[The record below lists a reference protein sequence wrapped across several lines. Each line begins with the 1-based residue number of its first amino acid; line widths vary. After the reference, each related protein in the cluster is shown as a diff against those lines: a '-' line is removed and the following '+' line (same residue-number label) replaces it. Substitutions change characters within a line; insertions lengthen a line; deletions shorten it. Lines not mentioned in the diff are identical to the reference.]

1 MRGISFKT
9 RSQVEFCS
17 YRQTAAGADNDADIV
32 DETNPR
38 TIAMAREES
47 EQDDSAGGEALRRL
61 YVMASESMRA
71 TTNRRRRFEELL
83 RRVIALGIRCGAL
96 AETYQEASE
105 FLNCSR
111 QNLHRIGEGVGQ
123 RVGLTARL
131 HPGKQRAGKA
141 GARAKHEKERPVI

>member
-1 MRGISFKT
+1 MRGISFRT
-9 RSQVEFCS
+9 RSTVEFTS
-17 YRQTAAGADNDADIV
+17 YQQTAAANDSDCDIV
-32 DETNPR
+32 DAETPR
-38 TIAMAREES
+38 TIAEARETP
-47 EQDDSAGGEALRRL
+47 EQDDSEAAAALRRL
-61 YVMASESMRA
+61 YVMASEGMRA

-123 RVGLTARL
+123 RVGLTPRL
-131 HPGKQRAGKA
+131 HPGKVRAGQA
-141 GARAKHEKERPVI
+141 GARAKHDKSRPVI

>member
-1 MRGISFKT
+1 MQGLSFRKRAT
-9 RSQVEFCS
+9 VEFCS
-17 YRQTAAGADNDADIV
+17 YRQTAAGADTDADIV
-32 DETNPR
+32 DAENPR
-38 TIAMAREES
+38 SIIEARETP
-47 EQDDSAGGEALRRL
+47 EQDDSEGAAALRRL
-61 YVMASESMRA
+61 YLLASEGMRA

-131 HPGKQRAGKA
+131 HPGKQRAGQA
-141 GARAKHEKERPVI
+141 GARARHEKERPII

>member
-1 MRGISFKT
+1 MQGLSFRQRAT
-9 RSQVEFCS
+9 VEFVE
-17 YRQTAAGADNDADIV
+17 YRETAAARGDDCDII
-32 DETNPR
+32 DESNPA
-38 TIAMAREES
+38 TIAEARETP
-47 EQDDSAGGEALRRL
+47 EQDDSEGAAALRRL
-61 YVMASESMRA
+61 NVMASEGMRA

-96 AETYQEASE
+96 HETYQEASE